1 MYIVPEYSQTSE
13 NNDDEHYLAVGGD
26 EILLVE
32 EDSADDEDDSDDGEN
47 DGENDVGGCI
57 FTKESAKRVELRA
70 NVVKWALENNITH
83 NALKGIISIINDYC
97 EKPVLTREARTL
109 LRTPRDIQDIREIG
123 ENQYYWHNGLQ
134 YCLENLLCNVSKPL
148 TISLNINMDGLPI
161 YKSARD
167 ELWPILFNI
176 FEFPEV
182 KPMVIGVYHGVSKA
196 SNLESYLLPM
206 VEELKSL
213 MDQGVEINGHKIT
226 VNLRCFI
233 CDSPAR
239 AFVKGESTR
248 IYIVARHT
256 HNATRLIYENI

>member
-1 MYIVPEYSQTSE
+1 MQTSE
-13 NNDDEHYLAVGGD
+13 NNDDEHYLDVVGGD
-26 EILLVE
+26 ELLLVGK
-32 EDSADDEDDSDDGEN
+32 DSDGDEDHSDD
-47 DGENDVGGCI
+47 DYGENDVGDGI
-57 FTKESAKRVELRA
+57 FDKEIAKRVELRA
-70 NVVKWALENNITH
+70 NVVKWALDNNTTH
-83 NALKGIISIINDYC
+83 GIIKGIIKGIISIINDYC
-97 EKPVLTREARTL
+97 GKPVLSRDARTL
-109 LRTPRDIQDIREIG
+109 LRTPRAIQDIREIG

-176 FEFPEV
+176 FEFPRV

-213 MDQGVEINGHKIT
+213 MEQGVEISGHKIT
-226 VNLRCFI
+226 VKLRCFI
-233 CDSPAR
+233 CDSSAR
-239 AFVKGESTR
+239 AFIKGESTSIYM
-248 IYIVARHT
+248 IYIIYCCPSTTHT
-256 HNATRLIYENI
+256 QTLPLG